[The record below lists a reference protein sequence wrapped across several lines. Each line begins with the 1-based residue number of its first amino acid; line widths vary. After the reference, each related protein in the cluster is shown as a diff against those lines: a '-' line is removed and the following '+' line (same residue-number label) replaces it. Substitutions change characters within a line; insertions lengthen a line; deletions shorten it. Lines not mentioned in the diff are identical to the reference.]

1 MWTSSDR
8 GPVESDGVP
17 RRLGCDCEG
26 SVTASRRV
34 DGTSISRGRNTRA
47 AFTLIELL
55 VVIAI
60 IGILA
65 GLLLPALAK
74 AREKAYAAACAS
86 NLRQIGIAIIG
97 YTTDYND
104 WLPPAA
110 RARDDLGMDGASFD
124 RMITPYLFHGEAYSP
139 GDVRWV
145 GVFKCPAD
153 KVRRLP
159 DTQVP
164 PQPARSYAMNIRLDN
179 FTGWRGV
186 TSGWG
191 TPGYGG
197 LGVALSAI
205 QDAAGTF
212 MVCEKTSSWNRYGYV
227 ANSGCGCPDKSG
239 SPDDFCIGAENYTQD
254 SDNAGQYPP
263 FHFGGWNYLFVD
275 GHVQWLKPEQTLG
288 KAPKGAVTMGHP
300 FGMWTPQVGD

>member
-1 MWTSSDR
+1 M
-8 GPVESDGVP
+8 ESDKRP
-17 RRLGCDCEG
+17 QWL
-26 SVTASRRV
+26 AS
-34 DGTSISRGRNTRA
+34 DDETSAAPVRSAADPFLADSQIVRA

-86 NLRQIGIAIIG
+86 NLRQIGIAIIA
-97 YTTDYND
+97 YATDYND
-104 WLPPAA
+104 WLPPSA

-124 RMITPYLFHGEAYSP
+124 RMITPYLAHGEAYNP

-153 KVRRLP
+153 RIRRLVE
-159 DTQVP
+159 TGL
-164 PQPARSYAMNIRLDN
+164 PQPPRSYSMNIRLDN
-179 FTGWRGV
+179 FTGFRGV

-197 LGVALSAI
+197 LGVRQGNI
-205 QDAAGTF
+205 QDPSGTIL
-212 MVCEKTSSWNRYGYV
+212 VCEHPSLWNRYGYV
-227 ANSGCGCPDKSG
+227 SDSGCGCPAAVG
-239 SPDDFCIGAENYTQD
+239 PDDFCVGVEMYAQ
-254 SDNAGQYPP
+254 NADAAGTYPP

-275 GHVQWLKPEQTLG
+275 GHVQWVMPDQTVGRCGKSPGTLG
-288 KAPKGAVTMGHP
+288 RPC
-300 FGMWTPQVGD
+300 GMWTPQAGD